1 MRNLE
6 LVGALTALDI
16 PDSILDDMPAVP
28 ETVSAMVVYG
38 SRSRGDAV
46 EGSDLDLLAL
56 VPTQQPTISAGA
68 VSLSFY
74 TSAQLDSGVDTLFG
88 AHLKRDGKVLFDH
101 DGRLTAALSRMG
113 QVDTTRLFRRA
124 LAMSQLFTTPE
135 RDLPKYLSGLLR
147 EARYLLRS
155 SLYAKAIADGVPC
168 FSVREL
174 AVRHN
179 DADLARLLASRQE
192 GEPALE
198 DYSACLSRLHDLLG
212 EFPANLHGS
221 LEAALVNEW
230 GSGSDLLSMAFMA
243 LGSSGAGSD
252 YAEVEKILL

>member
-1 MRNLE
+1 MTRLE
-6 LVGALTALDI
+6 LIRALAALDV
-16 PDSILDDMPAVP
+16 PGSILDDLPVVP

-56 VPTQQPTISAGA
+56 VKTQQPTISIGA

-74 TSAQLDSGVDTLFG
+74 TPAQLDSGVGTLFG
-88 AHLKRDGKVLFDH
+88 AHLKRDGKVLFDY

-124 LAMSQLFTTPE
+124 LAMSQLFTVPD

-155 SLYAKAIADGVPC
+155 SLYAQAIADGKPC

-174 AVRHN
+174 AVRHH
-179 DADLARLLASRQE
+179 DADLARLLASRQA
-192 GEPALE
+192 GEPALK
-198 DYSACLSRLHDLLG
+198 DYLACLSLLHNLLG

-230 GSGSDLLSMAFMA
+230 GSGTDLLSMAFMA
-243 LGSSGAGSD
+243 LGSSGEGSD
-252 YAEVEKILL
+252 YAEVGKILL